1 MKTHNWCAVYDM
13 ACFGFV
19 LAQVRPLSDS
29 WQDIRLTAGLV
40 PAALLLSLFNSLHSS
55 ILLED
60 LMADG
65 LLPHFKQATFCP
77 YVTRAQTVNRDVCL
91 HTDCRLVTPN

>member
-1 MKTHNWCAVYDM
+1 MKTHNWFAVYDM

-29 WQDIRLTAGLV
+29 WQDIRLSAGLV

-55 ILLED
+55 ILLEE
-60 LMADG
+60 LMSDG
-65 LLPHFKQATFCP
+65 LSH
-77 YVTRAQTVNRDVCL
+77 TVNRQHFIL
-91 HTDCRLVTPN
+91 MSLEHKR